1 MTNPAGP
8 LTNLRGMRVARNRTM
23 LPANGSEKKSCSSSG
38 SFNAH
43 PQYKTRTFV
52 PVKQVN

>member
-1 MTNPAGP
+1 
-8 LTNLRGMRVARNRTM
+8 M